1 LFLHFFGEMMRRK
14 LIVSVGLLAVA
25 AVSSFSALA
34 QSSTTAYPTKP
45 IKLIV
50 PTAAGG
56 GYDNIGRLM
65 AEKLGTE
72 LGNQWVVENRT
83 GAGTVVGTQAAAR
96 APADGYTLV
105 VGGLANIAFNPGL
118 YEKLPYNP
126 STDLVPIALVGSFS
140 YTLVGNKD
148 IAQNS
153 LRELIDFARA
163 NPGKLTIAHGGVGTG
178 QHVAA
183 ALLKSLAKIDILEVP
198 YKGAQAA
205 YTDLL
210 GGRVD
215 LFFDNTTTVRPFVD
229 TARAKALATSS
240 SSREALLPQVST
252 GQEAGLP
259 GLVLE
264 SWIGLFA
271 PANTP
276 PANIE
281 KLRVAVAN
289 VMLNTD
295 IRKRL
300 EATGVRT
307 FSMNARETERFVKS
321 ETDKWT
327 QFLRQAGIKAE

>member
-1 LFLHFFGEMMRRK
+1 MNLRDKALKVAWVLGIGLF
-14 LIVSVGLLAVA
+14 
-25 AVSSFSALA
+25 
-34 QSSTTAYPTKP
+34 SSTSFGQATAPYPNRP

-56 GYDNIGRLM
+56 GYDNIGRLV
-65 AEKLGTE
+65 AEKLGVE
-72 LGNQWVVENRT
+72 LNSPWVVENRT

-96 APADGYTLV
+96 SPADGYTLL

-118 YEKLPYNP
+118 YEKLSYNP
-126 STDLVPIALVGSFS
+126 STDLVPVALVGSFS
-140 YTLVGNKD
+140 YTLVGGKD
-148 IAQNS
+148 FAHNS
-153 LRELIDFARA
+153 LKDLIDFAKL

-183 ALLKSLAKIDILEVP
+183 ALLKSLAKIDLVEVP
-198 YKGAQAA
+198 YKGSQAA

-210 GGRVD
+210 GGRID
-215 LFFDNTTTVRPFVD
+215 LFFDNTSTVRPF
-229 TARAKALATSS
+229 TESGRAKAIVTSS
-240 SSREALLPQVST
+240 AARETLLPQVPT
-252 GQEAGLP
+252 GQEAGLT

-276 PANIE
+276 VVAIE
-281 KLRVAVAN
+281 KLRTALAS
-289 VMLNTD
+289 VMQNSD

-300 EATGVRT
+300 EASGVRPI
-307 FSMNARETERFVKS
+307 SMNAKDTERFVKT
-321 ETDKWT
+321 ETEKWT

>member
-1 LFLHFFGEMMRRK
+1 MFSPR
-14 LIVSVGLLAVA
+14 LINTFKVLLGLATMGSVGLT
-25 AVSSFSALA
+25 ALA
-34 QSSTTAYPTKP
+34 QTPPSAFPNKP

-56 GYDNIGRLM
+56 GYDNIGRLL

-72 LGNQWVVENRT
+72 LGNSWVVENRT

-96 APADGYTLV
+96 AAPDGYTLL

-126 STDLVPIALVGSFS
+126 STDFIPIALVGSFS
-140 YTLVGNKD
+140 YTLVSNKD
-148 IAQNS
+148 FAHNS
-153 LRELIDFARA
+153 LKEVIDFARA
-163 NPGKLTIAHGGVGTG
+163 NPGKLTVAHGGVGTG
-178 QHVAA
+178 QHVGA
-183 ALLKSLAKIDILEVP
+183 ALLKSLAKVDMLEVP

-215 LFFDNTTTVRPFVD
+215 LFFDNTSTVRPFVD
-229 TARAKALATSS
+229 AGRTKAIVTSS
-240 SSREALLPQVST
+240 SARESLLPQVPT

-276 PANIE
+276 PAAIE
-281 KLRVAVAN
+281 KLRVAVSS
-289 VMLNTD
+289 VMQTTD

-300 EATGVRT
+300 EGSGVRPLT
-307 FSMNARETERFVKS
+307 MNAKDTERFVKT
-321 ETDKWT
+321 ETEKWT

>member
-1 LFLHFFGEMMRRK
+1 MQPPR
-14 LIVSVGLLAVA
+14 LIQTFAFLLALGSTLVQ
-25 AVSSFSALA
+25 A
-34 QSSTTAYPTKP
+34 QTSTSGFPNKP

-56 GYDNIGRLM
+56 GYDNIGRLL
-65 AEKLGTE
+65 AEKLGAE
-72 LGNQWVVENRT
+72 LGNSWVVENRT

-96 APADGYTLV
+96 ATPDGYTLL

-126 STDLVPIALVGSFS
+126 TTDLIPIALVGSFS
-140 YTLVGNKD
+140 YTLVSNKD
-148 IAQNS
+148 FAHSS
-153 LRELIDFARA
+153 LREVIDFAKA
-163 NPGKLTIAHGGVGTG
+163 NPGKLTVAHGGVGTG

-215 LFFDNTTTVRPFVD
+215 LFFDNTSTVRPFVD
-229 TARAKALATSS
+229 AGRTKAVVTSGSARES
-240 SSREALLPQVST
+240 LLPQVPT

-276 PANIE
+276 PAAID
-281 KLRVAVAN
+281 KLRAAVSN
-289 VMLNTD
+289 VMQTTD

-300 EATGVRT
+300 EGSGVRPL
-307 FSMNARETERFVKS
+307 SMNAKDTEKFVKTETE
-321 ETDKWT
+321 KWT

>member
-1 LFLHFFGEMMRRK
+1 MQPRR
-14 LIVSVGLLAVA
+14 LIQTFAFLLALGSTLVQ
-25 AVSSFSALA
+25 A
-34 QSSTTAYPTKP
+34 QTSTSGFPNKP

-56 GYDNIGRLM
+56 GYDNIGRLL
-65 AEKLGTE
+65 AEKLGSE
-72 LGNQWVVENRT
+72 LGNSWVVENRT

-96 APADGYTLV
+96 ATPDGYTLL

-126 STDLVPIALVGSFS
+126 TTDLIPIALVGSFS
-140 YTLVGNKD
+140 YTLVSNKD
-148 IAQNS
+148 FAHSS
-153 LRELIDFARA
+153 LREVIDFAKA
-163 NPGKLTIAHGGVGTG
+163 NPGKLTVAHGGVGTG

-215 LFFDNTTTVRPFVD
+215 LFFDNTSTVRPFVD
-229 TARAKALATSS
+229 AGRTKAVVTSS
-240 SSREALLPQVST
+240 SARESLLPQVPT

-276 PANIE
+276 PAAID
-281 KLRVAVAN
+281 KLRAAVSN
-289 VMLNTD
+289 VMQTTD

-300 EATGVRT
+300 EGSGVRPL
-307 FSMNARETERFVKS
+307 SMNAKDTEKFVKTETE
-321 ETDKWT
+321 KWT

>member
-1 LFLHFFGEMMRRK
+1 MRQ
-14 LIVSVGLLAVA
+14 SLL
-25 AVSSFSALA
+25 SALA
-34 QSSTTAYPTKP
+34 ISIMLSCSSTAALSQSVTPGFPTKP

-56 GYDNIGRLM
+56 GYDNIGRLL
-65 AEKLGTE
+65 AEKLATE
-72 LGNQWVVENRT
+72 LGNSWVVENRT
-83 GAGTVVGTQAAAR
+83 GAGTVVGTQAAVR
-96 APADGYTLV
+96 SPADGYTLL

-126 STDLVPIALVGSFS
+126 STDLIPIALVGSFS
-140 YTLVGNKD
+140 YTLVGSKD
-148 IAQNS
+148 LTQTS
-153 LRELIDFARA
+153 LREFIDFAKA

-183 ALLKSLAKIDILEVP
+183 ALLKSLAKIDLLEVP
-198 YKGAQAA
+198 YKGSQAA

-229 TARAKALATSS
+229 TARVKAIVTSS
-240 SSREALLPQVST
+240 SSREALLPQVPT
-252 GQEAGLP
+252 GLEAGLN

-276 PANIE
+276 PVAIERLRAAVNNI
-281 KLRVAVAN
+281 
-289 VMLNTD
+289 MQNTD

-300 EATGVRT
+300 EASGVRT
-307 FSMNARETERFVKS
+307 FSMTAKETERFVKA

>member
-1 LFLHFFGEMMRRK
+1 MQPRR
-14 LIVSVGLLAVA
+14 LIQTFAFLLALGSTLVQ
-25 AVSSFSALA
+25 A
-34 QSSTTAYPTKP
+34 QTSTSGFPNKP

-56 GYDNIGRLM
+56 GYDNIGRLL
-65 AEKLGTE
+65 AEKLGSE
-72 LGNQWVVENRT
+72 LGNSWVVENRT

-96 APADGYTLV
+96 STPDGYTLL

-126 STDLVPIALVGSFS
+126 TTDLIPIALVGSFS
-140 YTLVGNKD
+140 YTLVSNKD
-148 IAQNS
+148 FAHSS
-153 LRELIDFARA
+153 LREVIDFAKA
-163 NPGKLTIAHGGVGTG
+163 NPGKLTVAHGGVGTG

-215 LFFDNTTTVRPFVD
+215 LFFDNTSTVRPFVD
-229 TARAKALATSS
+229 AGRTKAVVTSS
-240 SSREALLPQVST
+240 SARESLLPQVPT

-276 PANIE
+276 PAAID
-281 KLRVAVAN
+281 KLRAAVSN
-289 VMLNTD
+289 VMQTTD

-300 EATGVRT
+300 EGSGVRPL
-307 FSMNARETERFVKS
+307 SMNAKDTEKFVKTETE
-321 ETDKWT
+321 KWT

>member
-1 LFLHFFGEMMRRK
+1 MRHFFARR
-14 LIVSVGLLAVA
+14 LLGV
-25 AVSSFSALA
+25 VTLLSLSAYAFA
-34 QSSTTAYPTKP
+34 QTNATPPLAYPTKP

-56 GYDNIGRLM
+56 GYDNIGRLL

-72 LGNQWVVENRT
+72 MASPWVVENRT
-83 GAGTVVGTQAAAR
+83 GAGTVVGTQVVTR
-96 APADGYTLV
+96 APADGYTLL
-105 VGGLANIAFNPGL
+105 VGSLANIAFNPGL

-126 STDLVPIALVGSFS
+126 STDLTPIALVGSFS
-140 YTLVGNKD
+140 YTLVGHKD
-148 IAQNS
+148 LAQTT
-153 LRELIDFARA
+153 LRELIDFAKA

-183 ALLKSLAKIDILEVP
+183 ALLKNLAKIDMLEVP

-210 GGRVD
+210 GSRVG

-229 TARAKALATSS
+229 AARAKAIVTSS
-240 SSREALLPQVST
+240 SAREALLPQVPT
-252 GQEAGLP
+252 GQEAGLS

-276 PANIE
+276 PAVIE
-281 KLRVAVAN
+281 KLRTAVSN
-289 VMLNTD
+289 IMQNTD

-300 EATGVRT
+300 EASGVRT
-307 FSMNARETERFVKS
+307 FSMNSKETERFVKT
-321 ETDKWT
+321 ETEKWS

>member
-1 LFLHFFGEMMRRK
+1 MNLKTTTLA
-14 LIVSVGLLAVA
+14 IASVIALGLCFSMVYAQTA
-25 AVSSFSALA
+25 AP
-34 QSSTTAYPTKP
+34 YPTKP

-56 GYDNIGRLM
+56 GYDNIGRLI
-65 AEKLGTE
+65 AEKLSVE
-72 LGNQWVVENRT
+72 LNTPWVVENRT
-83 GAGTVVGTQAAAR
+83 GAGTVVGTQAATKS
-96 APADGYTLV
+96 PADGYTLL

-126 STDLVPIALVGSFS
+126 TTDLVPVALVGSFS

-148 IAQNS
+148 FAHNT
-153 LRELIDFARA
+153 LKELIDFAKA

-183 ALLKSLAKIDILEVP
+183 ALLKNLAKIDLIEVP
-198 YKGAQAA
+198 YKGSQAA

-210 GGRVD
+210 GGRID
-215 LFFDNTTTVRPFVD
+215 LFFDNTSTVRPFTE
-229 TARAKALATSS
+229 TARAKAIVTSS
-240 SSREALLPQVST
+240 SAREVLLPQVPT

-276 PANIE
+276 PAAID
-281 KLRVAVAN
+281 KLRSALTN
-289 VMLNTD
+289 VMQNSD

-300 EATGVRT
+300 ESSGVRPL
-307 FSMNARETERFVKS
+307 SMNAKDTERFVKG
-321 ETDKWT
+321 ETEKWT
-327 QFLRQAGIKAE
+327 LFLRQAGIKAE

>member
-1 LFLHFFGEMMRRK
+1 MQPRR
-14 LIVSVGLLAVA
+14 LIQTFALLLALGSTLVQ
-25 AVSSFSALA
+25 A
-34 QSSTTAYPTKP
+34 QTSTSVFPNKP

-56 GYDNIGRLM
+56 GYDNIGRLL
-65 AEKLGTE
+65 AEKLGSE
-72 LGNQWVVENRT
+72 LGNSWVVENRT
-83 GAGTVVGTQAAAR
+83 GAGTVVGTQAAVR
-96 APADGYTLV
+96 ATPDGYTLL

-126 STDLVPIALVGSFS
+126 TTDLIPIALVGSFS
-140 YTLVGNKD
+140 YTLVSNKD
-148 IAQNS
+148 FAHSS
-153 LRELIDFARA
+153 LREVIDFAKA
-163 NPGKLTIAHGGVGTG
+163 NPGKLTVAHGGVGTG

-215 LFFDNTTTVRPFVD
+215 LFFDNTSTVRPFVD
-229 TARAKALATSS
+229 AGRTKAVVTSS
-240 SSREALLPQVST
+240 SARESLLPQVPT

-276 PANIE
+276 PAAID
-281 KLRVAVAN
+281 KLRAAVSN
-289 VMLNTD
+289 VMQTTD

-300 EATGVRT
+300 EGSGVRPL
-307 FSMNARETERFVKS
+307 SMNAKDTEKFVKTETE
-321 ETDKWT
+321 KWT